1 MEKEKGMLL
10 IIGACLLV
18 LFLVTV
24 KHKAEML
31 LNFCIRSVMGA
42 ITIFGINTVL
52 ANWGIP
58 CAVGLNLWSLLT
70 SGTLGFSGV
79 SLLYAVAAVRLL

>member
-42 ITIFGINTVL
+42 IAIFGINTVL

>member
-31 LNFCIRSVMGA
+31 LNFCIRSVMG
-42 ITIFGINTVL
+42 GIVILGSIQCWQIGGFHVL
-52 ANWGIP
+52 W
-58 CAVGLNLWSLLT
+58 V
-70 SGTLGFSGV
+70 
-79 SLLYAVAAVRLL
+79 

>member
-31 LNFCIRSVMGA
+31 LNFCIRSVMG
-42 ITIFGINTVL
+42 GIVILGVNTVL

-58 CAVGLNLWSLLT
+58 
-70 SGTLGFSGV
+70 
-79 SLLYAVAAVRLL
+79 

>member
-1 MEKEKGMLL
+1 MEKEKEMLL

-31 LNFCIRSVMGA
+31 LNFCIRSVMG
-42 ITIFGINTVL
+42 GIVILGVNTVL

-58 CAVGLNLWSLLT
+58 CAVGLNPWSLLT

-79 SLLYAVAAVRLL
+79 SLLYAVAAIRLL

>member
-1 MEKEKGMLL
+1 MYGKKKGMLL

-31 LNFCIRSVMGA
+31 LKFLYSIRHGWNCHPGGSIQCWQIGG
-42 ITIFGINTVL
+42 FHVL
-52 ANWGIP
+52 W
-58 CAVGLNLWSLLT
+58 V
-70 SGTLGFSGV
+70 
-79 SLLYAVAAVRLL
+79 